1 MSQSKLSGSICAPMP
16 RPRKQLDFRA
26 AAEALTAPGAERAT
40 MAAIARRLDVA
51 KPTLYRMAGSR
62 EELLQICVDAEAE
75 RLLEQIHRGFG
86 PQDAP
91 PAERLAEGFRGFFRF
106 VQDSPAGFVL
116 LFGGRYPEARQAVRR
131 VENRVRDVL
140 QRETRAAGRSDVHAE
155 VLAAGLLGL
164 AAGVAR
170 RAVEDGVPL
179 DSVHLPGILGHAL
192 ADGF

>member
-1 MSQSKLSGSICAPMP
+1 VWFNNGQMA

-26 AAEALTAPGAERAT
+26 AAEALTEPGAEHAT
-40 MAAIARRLDVA
+40 MHGIARRLDVA

-62 EELLQICVDAEAE
+62 EELIGICVDAEAE
-75 RLLEQIHRGFG
+75 RLLAQIHGGLG
-86 PQDAP
+86 PP
-91 PAERLAEGFRGFFRF
+91 GSSPAERLAEGFRRFFRF
-106 VQDSPAGFVL
+106 VEDSPAGFLL

-131 VENRVRDVL
+131 VENRLRDIL
-140 QRETRAAGRSDVHAE
+140 RRETREAGGEGTHAE

-170 RAVEDGVPL
+170 RAIEDGVPL
-179 DSVHLPGILGHAL
+179 DSPRLPAILGRAL